1 MLISHLNI
9 LFILVCVL
17 MSSAKTLPS
26 FYLGKLPLASNN
38 ILKNFFLGQP
48 IFQLL
53 TVDLDQEN
61 TPNSQVLYFL
71 VSQTPLLRE
80 SGFRIDL
87 ISGEV
92 RLSGCLNYEVMWI
105 LLF

>member
-1 MLISHLNI
+1 MKT
-9 LFILVCVL
+9 FP
-17 MSSAKTLPS
+17 SSY
-26 FYLGKLPLASNN
+26 FDKLPLATNN

-61 TPNSQVLYFL
+61 TPNSEVLYFL
-71 VSQTPLLRE
+71 VSQMPLLRE

-92 RLSGCLNYEVMWI
+92 RLSGCLHYEVMQIFII
-105 LLF
+105 LKAPGPAS

>member
-1 MLISHLNI
+1 MLIFHLNI
-9 LFILVCVL
+9 SSVLVCAL
-17 MSSAKTLPS
+17 MPFAKFLPS
-26 FYLGKLPLASNN
+26 VCFGKQPSASNN

-92 RLSGCLNYEVMWI
+92 RLSGCLKYEVM
-105 LLF
+105 